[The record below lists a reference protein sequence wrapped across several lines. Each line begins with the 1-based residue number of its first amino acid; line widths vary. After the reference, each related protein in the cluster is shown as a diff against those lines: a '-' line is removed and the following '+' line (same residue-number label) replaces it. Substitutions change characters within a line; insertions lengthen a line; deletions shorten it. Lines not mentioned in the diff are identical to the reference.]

1 MDGHAPVPPPPPGC
15 GFGKVGRGAPTAH
28 PQYFPPTGF
37 PRVSKM
43 CLEHALSILTLGEGG
58 CHLRAPIPGCGFFT
72 ALITGLSQAVGRAGP
87 DDSQEK
93 RERMLF
99 SHRPSPQAGALLVVT
114 DTKPSLFGERRHQW
128 KREER
133 LGVIS
138 FREVPPL
145 TRTSLAPRVKV
156 SCQERFFFFFNFVG
170 ER

>member
-1 MDGHAPVPPPPPGC
+1 MATLGSPPQGVCLRRLAGAHPPH
-15 GFGKVGRGAPTAH
+15 T

-58 CHLRAPIPGCGFFT
+58 CHPPAPIPGYGFFT
-72 ALITGLSQAVGRAGP
+72 ALTTGLSQAEGRAGP
-87 DDSQEK
+87 DDSQGK

-99 SHRPSPQAGALLVVT
+99 NHRPSPQAGALLVVK
-114 DTKPSLFGERRHQW
+114 DTKPSLFGARRHQW

-133 LGVIS
+133 LGMIS

-145 TRTSLAPRVKV
+145 LRTSLAPLVKV
-156 SCQERFFFFFNFVG
+156 SCLERFFFFFFNLVG